1 MGCELDLKQEIQRMV
16 KIMKI
21 FYIAQENFYCVVYA
35 DSKQAAFEKVKETR
49 KSVLE
54 ILGLPL
60 DITQWRIE
68 EFTPDLYDGVLCFY

>member
-1 MGCELDLKQEIQRMV
+1 MIIKQEFQRMV
-16 KIMKI
+16 IIMKI
-21 FYIAQENFYCVVYA
+21 FYFEQENFHCVAYA
-35 DSKQAAFEKVKETR
+35 DNEQTAFEKMKEIH